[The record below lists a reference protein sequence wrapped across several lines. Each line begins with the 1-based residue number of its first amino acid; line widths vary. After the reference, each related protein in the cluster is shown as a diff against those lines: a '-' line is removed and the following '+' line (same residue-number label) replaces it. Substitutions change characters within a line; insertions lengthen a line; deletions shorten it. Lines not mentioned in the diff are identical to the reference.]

1 MRGMMVLRVVGG
13 LCLTWA
19 ACSGTDRNANGD
31 TDTTSGADA
40 GEDGSADGDTDT
52 DTDTDTDGDTDTG
65 TGGPVIPSTCE
76 EAASMATSVGCEFF
90 TADLDNC
97 GPTCDPM
104 TYAVVVS
111 NPQQDKDAVVTV
123 TDGTGATLNSKTLTP
138 NQLWVI
144 RMTCSGGKCLAP
156 PAEIDIQGIGLK
168 SAFRVSSDVPILAY
182 QWNPYGVGIQST
194 DASLLLPTT
203 SLNGTYIAAA
213 WGKGPGAIYA
223 GLRSEIAVVITQDD
237 THLTFIPSVN
247 VPDKNGVGPHAAGQE
262 TAEYVLDAYDVIELS
277 PEFLDKD
284 LTGTVVQADKPVVV
298 FGGHQCANTPNG
310 VYGYCDHVEEEM
322 LPLTA
327 WGTSA
332 VLARHEPR
340 TGCSGDKDVVIWRVI
355 AGADAMTVTFDPPLP
370 SFPSDPDAP
379 PSPGASHAFAQQGD
393 VLEFWA
399 SGDHYAEGKLDS
411 PSDPEHPEA
420 SFFAYQLMTG
430 SDFQQCGADTVT
442 GFEGDPM
449 MMLAPPAGQY
459 LDRYVFNTDNV
470 FDFDYDHIIVVRKAG
485 ATVELDC
492 AGPLPASMFTPVGS
506 TDWEAG
512 RFFIDDP
519 ANDTGCKDGAHA
531 IWGDAPFG
539 LSVVGTSPA
548 NSYGYPGGLSVRN
561 INPDPE
567 VE

>member
-1 MRGMMVLRVVGG
+1 MLNRSRM
-13 LCLTWA
+13 
-19 ACSGTDRNANGD
+19 S
-31 TDTTSGADA
+31 
-40 GEDGSADGDTDT
+40 
-52 DTDTDTDGDTDTG
+52 DTG
-65 TGGPVIPSTCE
+65 TEDLGPVIPTTCE
-76 EAASMATSVGCEFF
+76 DAASMATSVGCEFF
-90 TADLDNC
+90 VSDLDNC
-97 GPTCDPM
+97 PSCDSA

-111 NPQQDKDAVVTV
+111 NPQQDKDATVTV
-123 TDGTGATLNSKTLTP
+123 TDGVGAMLEQKTLAP
-138 NQLWVI
+138 NQLWVF
-144 RMTCSGGKCLAP
+144 RMTCASGCLAL
-156 PAEIDIQGIGLK
+156 PAEIDFQGIGLK

-182 QWNPYGVGIQST
+182 QWNPYGEDIAST

-213 WGKGPGAIYA
+213 WGKGG
-223 GLRSEIAVVITQDD
+223 GHSEIAVVITQDD
-237 THLTFIPSVN
+237 THLTFMPSVDI
-247 VPDKNGVGPHAAGQE
+247 PDRGGVGPHTAGQE
-262 TAEYVLDAYDVIELS
+262 TAEYILDAFDVIALAPAVS
-277 PEFLDKD
+277 DGD
-284 LTGTVVQADKPVVV
+284 LTGTVVQADKPVIV
-298 FGGHQCANTPNG
+298 FGGNVCANVPNG
-310 VYGYCDHVEEEM
+310 EYCCCDHVEEQM
-322 LPLTA
+322 LPLSA

-340 TGCSGDKDVVIWRVI
+340 TWCSGDKDVVIWRII
-355 AGADAMTVTFDPPLP
+355 AGADAMSVTFDPPMT
-370 SFPSDPDAP
+370 SFADPDAP
-379 PSPGASHAFAQQGD
+379 PSPGAKHTFAQQGD

-399 SGDHYAEGKLDS
+399 SGDHYAEGVLNN
-411 PSDPEHPEA
+411 PGDPDHPGA

-430 SDFQQCGADTVT
+430 SDFQMCGKATEN

-470 FDFDYDHIIVVRKAG
+470 FDFDYDHIIVVREVG

-506 TDWEAG
+506 SGWEAG

-519 ANDTGCKDGAHA
+519 ENDTGCKDGAHV

-548 NSYGYPGGLSVRN
+548 NSYGYPGGLSLRN
-561 INPDPE
+561 INPDPA